1 MRRIKE
7 KYENTYTTVRKMS
20 SLFFVMD
27 KKGVCLMNI
36 IHIETK
42 NHYKSEK
49 ENEMET
55 IPIIKR
61 IYYENGEIKFE
72 ILEGNNVP
80 STQLDK

>member
-1 MRRIKE
+1 M
-7 KYENTYTTVRKMS
+7 V
-20 SLFFVMD
+20 D
-27 KKGVCLMNI
+27 KKEVCLMNI

-72 ILEGNNVP
+72 ISGEKTVP
-80 STQLDK
+80 TRWLDK

>member
-1 MRRIKE
+1 
-7 KYENTYTTVRKMS
+7 
-20 SLFFVMD
+20 
-27 KKGVCLMNI
+27 MNI

-72 ILEGNNVP
+72 ILEEKYVLD
-80 STQLDK
+80 TWLDK

>member
-1 MRRIKE
+1 
-7 KYENTYTTVRKMS
+7 
-20 SLFFVMD
+20 
-27 KKGVCLMNI
+27 MNI

-42 NHYKSEK
+42 NHYKSDK

-72 ILEGNNVP
+72 ILEGKNVP
-80 STQLDK
+80 TTCLDK

>member
-1 MRRIKE
+1 MC
-7 KYENTYTTVRKMS
+7 
-20 SLFFVMD
+20 SLFFIVD
-27 KKGVCLMNI
+27 KKEVCLMNI

-42 NHYKSEK
+42 NHYNSEK

-72 ILEGNNVP
+72 ILGEKNVP
-80 STQLDK
+80 TRWLDK

>member
-1 MRRIKE
+1 
-7 KYENTYTTVRKMS
+7 
-20 SLFFVMD
+20 
-27 KKGVCLMNI
+27 MNI

-42 NHYKSEK
+42 NHYNIEK

-72 ILEGNNVP
+72 ISEEKNVP
-80 STQLDK
+80 TTWLDK

>member
-1 MRRIKE
+1 
-7 KYENTYTTVRKMS
+7 
-20 SLFFVMD
+20 
-27 KKGVCLMNI
+27 MNI

-42 NHYKSEK
+42 NHYKKEN

-72 ILEGNNVP
+72 ILEGENVP
-80 STQLDK
+80 T

>member
-1 MRRIKE
+1 
-7 KYENTYTTVRKMS
+7 
-20 SLFFVMD
+20 
-27 KKGVCLMNI
+27 MNI

-42 NHYKSEK
+42 NHYKNEK

-72 ILEGNNVP
+72 ILEEENVP
-80 STQLDK
+80 TTYLDK

>member
-1 MRRIKE
+1 
-7 KYENTYTTVRKMS
+7 
-20 SLFFVMD
+20 
-27 KKGVCLMNI
+27 MNI

-49 ENEMET
+49 ENEMVT

-72 ILEGNNVP
+72 ISGEKNVP
-80 STQLDK
+80 TRLLDK

>member
-1 MRRIKE
+1 
-7 KYENTYTTVRKMS
+7 
-20 SLFFVMD
+20 
-27 KKGVCLMNI
+27 MNI

-72 ILEGNNVP
+72 ISGKKNVP
-80 STQLDK
+80 TRWLDK

>member
-1 MRRIKE
+1 
-7 KYENTYTTVRKMS
+7 
-20 SLFFVMD
+20 
-27 KKGVCLMNI
+27 MNI

-42 NHYKSEK
+42 NHYKNEK

-72 ILEGNNVP
+72 ILEGKNVP
-80 STQLDK
+80 TTYLDK

>member
-1 MRRIKE
+1 
-7 KYENTYTTVRKMS
+7 
-20 SLFFVMD
+20 
-27 KKGVCLMNI
+27 MNI

-42 NHYKSEK
+42 NHYKS

-72 ILEGNNVP
+72 ISEEKYIP
-80 STQLDK
+80 DTWLDK